1 MEITNF
7 LTWFVCI
14 GLMASVG
21 ISAMIYA
28 YRGQGTISVLFTQP
42 ILISSQTEATV
53 MLKQGCEA
61 FQVGNYQQAI
71 NEFTETIQSNSNRT
85 YAVPLYV
92 VPKIIIFKI
101 LPLYIV
107 PLRKSCLIWLLLI
120 IIEVWLLLIYVKMMK
135 V

>member
-42 ILISSQTEATV
+42 ILISSQTMPFKRVRLT
-53 MLKQGCEA
+53 MLTYLQGSA
-61 FQVGNYQQAI
+61 KRLWPGLVNFVAAIAYQ
-71 NEFTETIQSNSNRT
+71 
-85 YAVPLYV
+85 L
-92 VPKIIIFKI
+92 
-101 LPLYIV
+101 
-107 PLRKSCLIWLLLI
+107 C
-120 IIEVWLLLIYVKMMK
+120 
-135 V
+135 